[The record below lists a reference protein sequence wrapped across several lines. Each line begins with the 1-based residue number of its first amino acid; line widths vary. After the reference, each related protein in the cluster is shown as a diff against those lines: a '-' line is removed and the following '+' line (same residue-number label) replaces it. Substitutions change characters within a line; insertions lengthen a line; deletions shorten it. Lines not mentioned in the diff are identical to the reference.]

1 MFPLCFPPPLT
12 LLSLFHLGVLLRRV
26 CLNSNRRADTHDNMV
41 PKTNRI
47 EDFPDHWKATL
58 LGVKFWKDAEEWNHE
73 TNNKIEAG
81 EYPVLTH
88 SDNTSAYYCIQ
99 HYIILARILT
109 RALIWIDHNS
119 SLHTR
124 FPFNIGPEQTPP
136 PRAPSITT
144 AAADSDCEV
153 EVVVPEKR
161 SRRFSMSDALT
172 VNTLTGRS
180 GSSLFPTNRFRD
192 LGRQSRSRSRSRPN
206 NIGRSSSVAADVRR
220 SNSMIRSTFNRLS
233 RRKKMRDDGEEE
245 EEELELHV
253 KERAIVTPTFPPDQA
268 TPTNPLMEFRGGAL
282 WAAIPRNRRVLG
294 LDVFWPVQT
303 DNLMHETGK
312 AGTGNQSKIDAFEG
326 EEDGEPAIFPI
337 SGMAPLCMFRNLRIL
352 KLTGMMQ
359 SYQMYIFQA
368 AWLNT
373 DLEELEIEMALAPR
387 LRRGYKWPFM
397 KGDWRLDKANYG
409 EPVY

>member
-1 MFPLCFPPPLT
+1 
-12 LLSLFHLGVLLRRV
+12 
-26 CLNSNRRADTHDNMV
+26 MV

-47 EDFPDHWKATL
+47 EDFPDHWKSTL

-81 EYPVLTH
+81 E
-88 SDNTSAYYCIQ
+88 
-99 HYIILARILT
+99 
-109 RALIWIDHNS
+109 
-119 SLHTR
+119 
-124 FPFNIGPEQTPP
+124 
-136 PRAPSITT
+136 
-144 AAADSDCEV
+144 
-153 EVVVPEKR
+153 
-161 SRRFSMSDALT
+161 
-172 VNTLTGRS
+172 
-180 GSSLFPTNRFRD
+180 
-192 LGRQSRSRSRSRPN
+192 
-206 NIGRSSSVAADVRR
+206 
-220 SNSMIRSTFNRLS
+220 STFNRLS

-268 TPTNPLMEFRGGAL
+268 TPTNLLMEFRGGAL

-303 DNLMHETGK
+303 DNLMHETEK
-312 AGTGNQSKIDAFEG
+312 AGTGNQNRIDAFEG

-409 EPVY
+409 EPVYYGNGEGSLVRTVGIGEYLDKICLEKAKIRAMAMGSTRNRLSIRTLVLSGVVVDADPFLHWFDPKRLKCINLKENCVDAGFWLPHCMKKVSVLFPRQIDEPTVIGRRVNPSAELKVVELKGGKKIGEIPYRGPKSLEEDIPRNVGVKTNSIKWSENAKDHILDKDQVEVAI